1 MGDEGGF
8 APDLK
13 DSREILELI
22 LEAVKNAGY
31 EPGKDIGIA
40 IDAAASELYDGEKDG
55 YYFPG
60 ESKMTGKEV
69 IRDSNEMIRYYENLL
84 DEFPVV
90 SIEDGLQEDDWEGW
104 KAMTER
110 LGSRVQLVGDD
121 LFVTN
126 IKRLACGIKL
136 GTANAI
142 LDQGKSDR
150 NPDRVFW
157 RQ

>member
-1 MGDEGGF
+1 
-8 APDLK
+8 
-13 DSREILELI
+13 
-22 LEAVKNAGY
+22 
-31 EPGKDIGIA
+31 
-40 IDAAASELYDGEKDG
+40 
-55 YYFPG
+55 
-60 ESKMTGKEV
+60 MTGKEV

-142 LDQGKSDR
+142 LDAR
-150 NPDRVFW
+150 
-157 RQ
+157 

>member
-1 MGDEGGF
+1 
-8 APDLK
+8 
-13 DSREILELI
+13 
-22 LEAVKNAGY
+22 
-31 EPGKDIGIA
+31 
-40 IDAAASELYDGEKDG
+40 
-55 YYFPG
+55 
-60 ESKMTGKEV
+60 MTGKEV

-142 LDQGKSDR
+142 LIKVNQIGTLTESLEAVETGTRAGIALLFPTVPVKQRIPLLQILQWQLVRGRSR
-150 NPDRVFW
+150 LVQHVVQIEMPSIISF
-157 RQ
+157 